1 MNEYRDRNKSIDSN
15 KPIWFIKTKHSIY
28 YILGLIEVLLL
39 FRFLF
44 KLLGANPNNGFVSF
58 LYSMAGIFIAPFTG
72 IFYSF
77 VSQGLAA
84 KSVLEP
90 STLIAMI
97 VYAVIAW
104 GIVGLIR
111 IKAEKDGS

>member
-1 MNEYRDRNKSIDSN
+1 MSDYRDRNKRIDSD
-15 KPIWFIKTKHSIY
+15 KPIWFIKTKYAIY

-39 FRFLF
+39 FRFMF

-58 LYSMAGIFIAPFTG
+58 LYSLAGIFIAPFTG
-72 IFYSF
+72 IFNSY
-77 VSQGLAA
+77 VSQGLSA
-84 KSVLEP
+84 KSILEP
-90 STLIAMI
+90 ATLIAMI

-111 IKAEKDGS
+111 IKAEKDG